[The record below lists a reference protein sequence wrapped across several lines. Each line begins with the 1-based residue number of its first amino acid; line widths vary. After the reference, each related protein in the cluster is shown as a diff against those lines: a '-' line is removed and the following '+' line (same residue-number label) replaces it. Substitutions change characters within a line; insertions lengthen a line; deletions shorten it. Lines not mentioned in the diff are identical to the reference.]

1 MTSRIS
7 FTLNGA
13 PRACEAA
20 ANTPLL
26 FVLRN
31 QLDQKATRL
40 GCGQGQCGACTVI
53 VDGKAVTSCD
63 FPVSEAEGKS
73 IQTIEGLVTSDHPLI
88 AAILKHQA
96 GQCGFC
102 LPGIIARAAP
112 LIDQRASFD
121 EIRTALDA
129 NLCRCG
135 AHGRILAAI
144 DEVTS

>member
-13 PRACEAA
+13 PRHCEAA

-31 QLDQKATRL
+31 YLDQKATRL
-40 GCGQGQCGACTVI
+40 GCGHGQCGACTVI
-53 VDGKAVTSCD
+53 IDGKAVTSCD

-73 IQTIEGLVTSDHPLI
+73 IQTIEGLVASDHPLI
-88 AAILKHQA
+88 TAILKHQA

-102 LPGIIARAAP
+102 LPGIITRAAP
-112 LIDQRASFD
+112 LIDQGASFD

-144 DEVTS
+144 DEVTL

>member
-1 MTSRIS
+1 MNRRIS
-7 FTLNGA
+7 FTLNGV
-13 PRACEAA
+13 PRDCETTTK
-20 ANTPLL
+20 TPLL

-40 GCGQGQCGACTVI
+40 GCGHGQCGACTVI

-63 FPVSEAEGKS
+63 FPVSEADGKS
-73 IQTIEGLVTSDHPLI
+73 IQTIEGLVASDHPLI
-88 AAILKHQA
+88 SAILKHQA

-102 LPGIIARAAP
+102 LTGIIARAVP
-112 LIDQRASFD
+112 LIDQGASFN
-121 EIRTALDA
+121 EIRNALDA

-144 DEVTS
+144 NEVTS